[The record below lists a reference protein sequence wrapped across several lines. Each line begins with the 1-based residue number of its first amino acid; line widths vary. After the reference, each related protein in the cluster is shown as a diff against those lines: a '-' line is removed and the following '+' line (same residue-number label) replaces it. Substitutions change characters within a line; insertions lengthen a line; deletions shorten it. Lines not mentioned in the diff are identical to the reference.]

1 MTTIEYKGFIANVKF
16 NEKKGVYTA
25 RTQGFSGLWLYC
37 SGATQED
44 LQRNYYDTIDQ
55 YIRYTEAALSMNRA
69 A

>member
-1 MTTIEYKGFIANVKF
+1 MSTLEYKDYAANVKF
-16 NEKKGVYTA
+16 NEKKGTYTA
-25 RTQGFSGLWLYC
+25 RTQGLSVLWLYC